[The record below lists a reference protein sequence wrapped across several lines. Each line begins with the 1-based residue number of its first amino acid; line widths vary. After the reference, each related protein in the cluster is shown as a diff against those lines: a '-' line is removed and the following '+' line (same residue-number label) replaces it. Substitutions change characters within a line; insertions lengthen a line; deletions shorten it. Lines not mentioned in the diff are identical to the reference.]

1 MKILLVGEFS
11 GLHNN
16 LKEGLIALGHE
27 VVLASTGDG
36 WKKYPS
42 DINWLPTRFKG
53 RLGYLEYLYKQYK
66 LSKNL
71 KNFDVV
77 QFISN
82 YQIFER
88 RFGLKNICY
97 NNLIKK
103 NKKSFFLAA
112 GADPVIW
119 QSWLETKNPKLS
131 NLIRQTNK
139 YDLDAS
145 LVEYLLSPE
154 EKVKTLKLVKKSN
167 GIIPIMYEYAEPY
180 RGFSNLCPTIPI
192 PINCDKIEFI
202 ENTVQTK
209 LIIFHGL
216 NRKGAKG
223 TAYVEKAFDILR
235 KKYPN
240 DLELI
245 IAGNMPYNE
254 YMEFIKKVNVI
265 VDQTNSYSVGINGLV
280 ALAQGKTILGGA
292 EKCALEELS
301 YESCPV
307 INITP
312 NAQDIVAK
320 IEELLECRNQFLEL
334 GKQSR
339 SFVEKYHSHIT
350 IAKKYLEVWESN

>member
-11 GLHNN
+11 GFHNN
-16 LKEGLIALGHE
+16 LKEGLVALGHE

-36 WKKYPS
+36 WKKFPS
-42 DINWLPTRFKG
+42 DINWLPIRFKG

-71 KNFDVV
+71 KGFDVV

-88 RFGLKNICY
+88 RLGLNNICY
-97 NNLIKK
+97 TNLIKN
-103 NKKSFFLAA
+103 NKKSFFIAA

-119 QSWLETKNPKLS
+119 QSWLDTKDYKLS
-131 NLIRQTNK
+131 NLVKQTSK
-139 YDLDAS
+139 YDLDAA
-145 LVEYLLSPE
+145 LVNYFLSPK
-154 EKVKTLKLVKKSN
+154 EKAKTLEFVKKAN

-180 RGFSNLCPTIPI
+180 RGLSNLCTTIPI
-192 PINCDKIEFI
+192 PINCNKIEYI
-202 ENTVQTK
+202 ENTVQSK

-223 TAYVEKAFDILR
+223 TAYVEAAFEILK

-240 DLELI
+240 DLELV

-265 VDQTNSYSVGINGLV
+265 VDQTNSYSLGINGL
-280 ALAQGKTILGGA
+280 ASLAQGKITLGGA
-292 EKCALEELS
+292 EISGQKELG
-301 YESCPV
+301 YENCPV
-307 INITP
+307 INITS
-312 NAQDIVAK
+312 NVQDIVTK
-320 IEELLECRNQFLEL
+320 IEELLEHKHQFSEL
-334 GKQSR
+334 SKQSR
-339 SFVEKYHSHIT
+339 LFVEKYHNHID
-350 IAKKYLEVWESN
+350 IAKKYIEVWESK